1 MAYGSPQSNKYLNNL
16 IRTEHIIDSS
26 ITTAKVGVD
35 AITDAKTEAHIPKT
49 LKFFYDGVTKTTGA
63 RTLAAAGGGALQIP
77 AGAILV
83 SYMIESLEAFTSDGS
98 ATLALGYTGTA
109 AGIMAATAFDNAA
122 IAIATTGFE
131 HSATIGGAIGG
142 IGGAA
147 KNCILTIAGA
157 AITAGT
163 CHVFVTYIEA

>member
-1 MAYGSPQSNKYLNNL
+1 MADNSVNT
-16 IRTEHIIDSS
+16 TEIV
-26 ITTAKVGVD
+26 AAAVNVD
-35 AITDAKTEAHIPKT
+35 KLSTPHIPKT

-63 RTLAAAGGGALQIP
+63 RTLVAAAGGALQIP

-98 ATLALGYTGTA
+98 ATLALGFTGTA

-131 HSATIGGAIGG
+131 HSATIGGAVGG

-147 KNCILTIAGA
+147 KNCLLTIAGA

-163 CHVFVTYIEA
+163 CHVFVTYITA